1 MNNENVGEILQSE
14 MPIEVEGEVQARS
27 EKRMHQLK
35 KELRRIEEEFD
46 SAREQWRNDRRAL
59 VLEIEQLEEAVDHA
73 VEAARRQLSED
84 LHSELRFQ
92 IDELTRSR
100 EQLQEDL
107 ASDRQKYEADRNNLK
122 AQITAMEGS
131 FIDAVQRSNNPAR
144 QVMSVR
150 DQIDARLS
158 EAKQEW
164 QLEWSAERRRLLAEI
179 ERLKKTGLPVDDKK
193 EAARRA
199 VLEKLGKVPAS
210 ASASSFNATNSD
222 PSFEQGK
229 KEWDGE
235 RDRLNSRI
243 KQLEAE
249 LQNAKDAL
257 RGEIAQEVRTQFES
271 QLAETNRERQRLEEE
286 VQSVSSE
293 LAEARER
300 FTGRIKALEDALP
313 EAQDAA
319 RRQAVAELE
328 SEYTAKID
336 EAARMRSRIERKHQ
350 DAIEEYEDQ
359 LRSSKKRIAGLEEAL
374 KEMNRVPA
382 NSITSD

>member
-27 EKRMHQLK
+27 EKRMQQLK

-193 EAARRA
+193 EARA
-199 VLEKLGKVPAS
+199 APFSRSWAKFRPVLPRPAS
-210 ASASSFNATNSD
+210 MRRIRTLHSNKAKRNGTANATGSTPESNNLKRNSRMRKMHCAARLRRK
-222 PSFEQGK
+222 SV
-229 KEWDGE
+229 
-235 RDRLNSRI
+235 LNS
-243 KQLEAE
+243 
-249 LQNAKDAL
+249 NH
-257 RGEIAQEVRTQFES
+257 
-271 QLAETNRERQRLEEE
+271 
-286 VQSVSSE
+286 SS
-293 LAEARER
+293 
-300 FTGRIKALEDALP
+300 P
-313 EAQDAA
+313 
-319 RRQAVAELE
+319 
-328 SEYTAKID
+328 
-336 EAARMRSRIERKHQ
+336 
-350 DAIEEYEDQ
+350 
-359 LRSSKKRIAGLEEAL
+359 KRIASGSGLKKKCNPFRASLPKRASVSLGVL
-374 KEMNRVPA
+374 KRWRMRFPKLKMRHADRLSQNWKA
-382 NSITSD
+382 NIPRR